1 MKPTASKCKSF
12 LTNRFL
18 LPRRA
23 VGRLFYID
31 GIIFH
36 GDGRPYFL
44 DARTAARILR
54 EYTRDQP
61 VLPSPPPPPSL
72 MNPGYLP
79 GKLMC
84 AYHVFVRPLYQ
95 RNGVTFDKIGYY
107 YPFLLS
113 PQGVA
118 RPALARC
125 FVSSSFNCSSR
136 DRQVFVEL
144 GGGGKKGKKR
154 TGGIP
159 LDIRLLFFR
168 LCIKYPREREL
179 DTCLFSSTLK

>member
-1 MKPTASKCKSF
+1 
-12 LTNRFL
+12 
-18 LPRRA
+18 
-23 VGRLFYID
+23 
-31 GIIFH
+31 
-36 GDGRPYFL
+36 
-44 DARTAARILR
+44 
-54 EYTRDQP
+54 
-61 VLPSPPPPPSL
+61 

-144 GGGGKKGKKR
+144 GGGGKKGKKKNGR
-154 TGGIP
+154 HP
-159 LDIRLLFFR
+159 LRHSSPFLPFMYKISE
-168 LCIKYPREREL
+168 RERARYVPFLLYFEMIKKKKKRNISGDRMRRNRIANVVL
-179 DTCLFSSTLK
+179 G